1 MSLHMENS
9 GTENYRAEEIDAL
22 IDSLRVRI
30 WFNAVKNRSGLSNKA
45 LSRRFPSSPRKTLG
59 VGSSTQYLQA
69 DSGYWH
75 KIRRG
80 EIMPL
85 RRAHGRQLVENMEE
99 AFPGT
104 RRWIVSPL
112 WDLLSTK
119 QATTQDIYN
128 IIRSL
133 HPRISE
139 ALLVQPQVG
148 SVFVRKHPCKEQY
161 QTLDRIARPL
171 FPSDADDV
179 FGRIMGGIV
188 AVVALIREAEIIQ
201 QQPLHFQGRLMWREM
216 VNRLCCFPEVSPLIE
231 ELKMLAIRRFEGVV
245 YSPDGES
252 RVVLA
257 PNS

>member
-1 MSLHMENS
+1 MSLYGENS
-9 GTENYRAEEIDAL
+9 GTENDQAEAINAL

-30 WFNAVKNRSGLSNKA
+30 WFNAVKTRSGLSNKA
-45 LSRRFPSSPRKTLG
+45 LSRLFPSTQRKASESSP
-59 VGSSTQYLQA
+59 SSGTQYSQA

-85 RRAHGRQLVENMEE
+85 RRAHGQQLVENVEE

-119 QATTQDIYN
+119 PATTHDIYG
-128 IIRSL
+128 ILRSL

-139 ALLVQPQVG
+139 VLLVKSQVN
-148 SVFVRKHPCKEQY
+148 SKFARRPPCRDQY
-161 QTLDRIARPL
+161 QKLARIARPL
-171 FPSDADDV
+171 FPVDEDDV
-179 FGRIMGGIV
+179 FGRLMGGVV

-201 QQPLHFQGRLMWREM
+201 QQPLHYQGRIAWNDM
-216 VNRLCCFPEVSPLIE
+216 VSRLYHFPEIRPMLE
-231 ELKMLAIRRFEGVV
+231 DLKVVGINRFKGTL
-245 YSPDGES
+245 YSPDGEGGVTIDS
-252 RVVLA
+252 
-257 PNS
+257 